1 MAFDIR
7 NTRDQDKAISPEG
20 LAAIAAYKGKVT
32 KCPTGKYALD
42 YVAELEAAKGKKS
55 HRLELRK
62 ARERRISARKMKF
75 ERAARM
81 VANGGA
87 PDPLGLNKSQREL
100 LAAMADWVS
109 TATLAEKFGVERNS
123 MRCRIRTLNRKGLL
137 ERHQIPHQSVV
148 LWRAAAEE
156 AAA

>member
-42 YVAELEAAKGKKS
+42 YVAELEAAKGQKS

-87 PDPLGLNKSQREL
+87 PDAHGLTKAQRDL
-100 LAAMADWVS
+100 LAAMSDWIS
-109 TATLAEKFGVERNS
+109 TRALAEQFGIACNS
-123 MRCRIRTLNRKGLL
+123 MRGRISVLTRKGLV
-137 ERHQIPHQSVV
+137 ERHQEPHQSVV